1 MTKEELK
8 LQSKIAKLEE
18 SNKKL
23 EDKLK
28 SKYKDKPLFNTKYLT
43 TSKFALHFTHIL
55 ALIVVIFVM
64 YMSCKY
70 LKSEPIYLA
79 TVLGAL
85 TTNIFVILGVTT
97 KFYTDKAIAD
107 SDNINKKEKYEMKM
121 KLAERM
127 TDLLADNKVSADG
140 VNLFKA
146 VISESE
152 TSVNLTGGNGFNTVE
167 QTNFGMG
174 NISTENIAPLD
185 ISMPIENNQV

>member
-8 LQSKIAKLEE
+8 LQAKIIKLEE
-18 SNKKL
+18 TNKKL

-28 SKYKDKPLFNTKYLT
+28 SKVHKDKPLFNTKYLT

-85 TTNIFVILGVTT
+85 ATNIFVILGVTT

-127 TDLLADNKVSADG
+127 TELLANNKISADG
-140 VNLFKA
+140 VNLLIA

-152 TSVNLTGGNGFNTVE
+152 TKIAWNGNGGTIAE

-174 NISTENIAPLD
+174 NVTNPLD
-185 ISMPIENNQV
+185 NNIIDSSIPQG

>member
-8 LQSKIAKLEE
+8 LQAKIIKLEE
-18 SNKKL
+18 INTKL

-28 SKYKDKPLFNTKYLT
+28 SKLHKDKPLFNTKYLT

-55 ALIVVIFVM
+55 ALIVVLFVM

-85 TTNIFVILGVTT
+85 ATNIFVILGVTT

-127 TDLLADNKVSADG
+127 TELLANNKISADG
-140 VNLFKA
+140 VNLLIA

-152 TSVNLTGGNGFNTVE
+152 TKIAWNGNGGSIAE

-174 NISTENIAPLD
+174 NVTNPLD
-185 ISMPIENNQV
+185 SNIIDGTTPQG

>member
-1 MTKEELK
+1 
-8 LQSKIAKLEE
+8 
-18 SNKKL
+18 
-23 EDKLK
+23 
-28 SKYKDKPLFNTKYLT
+28 
-43 TSKFALHFTHIL
+43 
-55 ALIVVIFVM
+55 
-64 YMSCKY
+64 
-70 LKSEPIYLA
+70 
-79 TVLGAL
+79 
-85 TTNIFVILGVTT
+85 
-97 KFYTDKAIAD
+97 
-107 SDNINKKEKYEMKM
+107 MKM

>member
-8 LQSKIAKLEE
+8 LQAKISKLEE
-18 SNKKL
+18 INTKL

-28 SKYKDKPLFNTKYLT
+28 SKLHKDKPLFNTKYLT

-55 ALIVVIFVM
+55 ALIVVLFVM

-85 TTNIFVILGVTT
+85 ATNIFVILGVTT

-127 TDLLADNKVSADG
+127 TDLLTGNKVSADG

-152 TSVNLTGGNGFNTVE
+152 TNVTLTGGNGFNTVE

-174 NISTENIAPLD
+174 NVVNPLD
-185 ISMPIENNQV
+185 NNINDGTMPQG

>member
-8 LQSKIAKLEE
+8 LQAKISKLEE
-18 SNKKL
+18 TNTKL
-23 EDKLK
+23 E
-28 SKYKDKPLFNTKYLT
+28 SKFKIKHKDKPLFNTKYRT

-55 ALIVVIFVM
+55 ALIVVLFVM

-85 TTNIFVILGVTT
+85 ATNIFVILGVTT

-127 TDLLADNKVSADG
+127 TELLANNKISADG
-140 VNLFKA
+140 VNLLIA

-152 TSVNLTGGNGFNTVE
+152 TKIAWNGNGGTIAE

-174 NISTENIAPLD
+174 NVTNPLD
-185 ISMPIENNQV
+185 NNIIDSSIPQG

>member
-8 LQSKIAKLEE
+8 LQAKIIKLEE
-18 SNKKL
+18 TNKKL

-28 SKYKDKPLFNTKYLT
+28 SKLHKDKPLFNTKYLT

-55 ALIVVIFVM
+55 ALIVVLFVM

-85 TTNIFVILGVTT
+85 ATNIFVILGVTT

-127 TDLLADNKVSADG
+127 TELLANNKISADG
-140 VNLFKA
+140 VNLLIA

-152 TSVNLTGGNGFNTVE
+152 TKIAWNGNGGTIAE

-174 NISTENIAPLD
+174 NVTNPLD
-185 ISMPIENNQV
+185 NNIIDSSIPQG

>member
-8 LQSKIAKLEE
+8 LQAKISKLEE
-18 SNKKL
+18 TNTKL

-28 SKYKDKPLFNTKYLT
+28 SKLHKDKPLFNTKYLT

-55 ALIVVIFVM
+55 ALIVVLFVM

-85 TTNIFVILGVTT
+85 ATNIFVILGVTT

-127 TDLLADNKVSADG
+127 TELLANNKISADG
-140 VNLFKA
+140 VNLLIA

-152 TSVNLTGGNGFNTVE
+152 TKIAWNGNGGTIAE

-174 NISTENIAPLD
+174 NVTNPLD
-185 ISMPIENNQV
+185 NNIIDSSIPQG

>member
-8 LQSKIAKLEE
+8 LQAKISKLEE
-18 SNKKL
+18 INTKL

-28 SKYKDKPLFNTKYLT
+28 SKLHKDKPLFNTKYLT

-55 ALIVVIFVM
+55 ALIVVLFVM

-85 TTNIFVILGVTT
+85 ATNIFVILGVTT

-127 TDLLADNKVSADG
+127 TDLLTGNKVSADG

-152 TSVNLTGGNGFNTVE
+152 TNVTLTGGNGFNTVE
-167 QTNFGMG
+167 QTNYGMG
-174 NISTENIAPLD
+174 NVTNPLD
-185 ISMPIENNQV
+185 SNIIDGTTPQG